1 MTKQN
6 LGRGLFFTILLLN
19 LTSALFAQGVLDE
32 WNSVKAPP
40 PPPIH
45 DVTLNPKTTAL
56 FMMDFNSRNCKPEL
70 RNRCAAIMPNVEK
83 FLNRAR
89 SSNMMIIHSYTPNME
104 QNDIVSN
111 VKPLPTERVVQV
123 RGDKFDKNDLS
134 DTLKAKGITTII
146 TVGTSANGAV
156 LFTAIGASQRG
167 FKVVVP
173 VDGMPADTAYQEQ
186 FSIWEIANGPTIR
199 EVSTLT
205 TLDRITF

>member
-1 MTKQN
+1 MLRPN
-6 LGRGLFFTILLLN
+6 PGRGLLFATLLLA
-19 LTSALFAQGVLDE
+19 LTSATHAQGVLDE

-40 PPPIH
+40 PPPLHNVI
-45 DVTLNPKTTAL
+45 LNPKTTAL
-56 FMMDFNSRNCKPEL
+56 FMMDFNSKNCKPEL

-83 FLNRAR
+83 FLKRAR
-89 SSNMMIIHSYTPNME
+89 SANLTIVHSYTPNME
-104 QNDIVSN
+104 ESDIVLN

-123 RGDKFDKNDLS
+123 RGDKFDRNDLS
-134 DTLKAKGITTII
+134 ETLKSKGINTII

-156 LFTAIGASQRG
+156 LFTAIGASRRG

-173 VDGMPADTAYQEQ
+173 VDAMPADTAYQEQ